1 MSEEISLNLLADV
14 FHLNPQYIG
23 QLFKNEIGVNFLSY
37 LTNIRMERA
46 KKLLDRPSGQRGGA
60 EIRLRGLPRVYKD
73 LQKGWGRDAEPVP
86 AGFLASLSD
95 TFACKTCLSYRC
107 IFR

>member
-46 KKLLDRPSGQRGGA
+46 KKLLVSTDLPVSEVAQRSG
-60 EIRLRGLPRVYKD
+60 
-73 LQKGWGRDAEPVP
+73 PVP

-95 TFACKTCLSYRC
+95 TLACKTCLSYRC